1 MEERNR
7 ANTVISPIPSTL
19 IHLSLVVAIYNEEDN
34 VIPLLKGLNEALS
47 DYSYEL
53 ILVDD
58 GSTDQTVRRL
68 KPLLEP
74 HMSLIVLR
82 KNYGQ
87 SAAMAAGIAAAK
99 GTYIATM
106 DGDLQNDPTDIPVMV
121 QTMQEGNWDLVA
133 GYRQNRKDGWLF
145 RKIPSM
151 IANAV
156 IRKSTGIGLRDY
168 GCTLKVFES
177 SIAKNLGL
185 YGQLHR
191 YIPVLAALQG
201 ARMTEIPVKHHPRV
215 HGQSKYGIG
224 RTFKVIS
231 DLFLMIFMQKYF
243 QRPMHLFG
251 PLGSLLLLA
260 GVIINIYLLVV
271 KLQGHDIGQRPLLM
285 LGVILFLS
293 GLQFILFGLLSEVMM
308 RTYYESQ
315 DKQPYQVREVIR
327 NKTKRD

>member
-1 MEERNR
+1 MEERYR
-7 ANTVISPIPSTL
+7 TSPVTSPIPPAL

-34 VIPLLKGLNEALS
+34 VIPLLKSLNESLS

-106 DGDLQNDPTDIPVMV
+106 DGDLQNDPSDIPVMV
-121 QTMQEGNWDLVA
+121 QAMEEGNWDLVA
-133 GYRQNRKDGWLF
+133 GYRQNRKDGWLL

-156 IRKSTGIGLRDY
+156 IRKSTGVRLHDY

-215 HGQSKYGIG
+215 HGQSKYGLG

-251 PLGSLLLLA
+251 PLGFLLLLS

-327 NKTKRD
+327 NKTK